1 MEEQTIS
8 YGDQALENDPKIQ
21 EVETDIINTKA
32 ALARMSQDDE
42 DIF

>member
-1 MEEQTIS
+1 MEEQQIS
-8 YGDQALENDPKIQ
+8 YGDQALENDPEILK
-21 EVETDIINTKA
+21 VECDIINTKA